1 MKNKDKKLDVHINLK
16 ITKETFSNIDALRIE
31 YLKEYKDLVS
41 RSEMIRILLEEGI
54 QNRVS
59 V

>member
-16 ITKETFSNIDALRIE
+16 ITKETFSDIDTLRIE
-31 YLKEYKDLVS
+31 YLKENKDLVS
-41 RSEMIRILLEEGI
+41 RSEMIRMLLEDGI
-54 QNRVS
+54 KWKKS

>member
-16 ITKETFSNIDALRIE
+16 ITKKTFSDIDTLRIE
-31 YLKEYKDLVS
+31 YLKEFKDLVS
-41 RSEMIRILLEEGI
+41 RSEMIRILLEDGI
-54 QNRVS
+54 RMRTS

>member
-16 ITKETFSNIDALRIE
+16 ITKETFSDIDTLRIE
-31 YLKEYKDLVS
+31 YLKENKDLVS
-41 RSEMIRILLEEGI
+41 RSEMIRMLLEDGI
-54 QNRVS
+54 KWNKS